1 MVIRGQCDINK
12 LNYIYETINRIID
25 NECCYYSDDEVEEL
39 KKDTKNIFLS
49 KS

>member
-1 MVIRGQCDINK
+1 MVIRGQCNINK

-25 NECCYYSDDEVEEL
+25 NEYCYYSDDEVEEL
-39 KKDTKNIFLS
+39 KKDEKNIFLT